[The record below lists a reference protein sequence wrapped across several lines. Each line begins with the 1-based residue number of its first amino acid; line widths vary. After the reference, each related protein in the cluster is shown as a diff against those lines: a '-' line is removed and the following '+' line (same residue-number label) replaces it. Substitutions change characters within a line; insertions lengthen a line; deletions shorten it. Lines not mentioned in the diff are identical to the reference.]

1 MKLSKEADY
10 IFEYDFEGELLT
22 EKVNHFVDDIEN
34 RRYIWNQETGYTT
47 YPIPLNFKGTSEDF
61 KEIKPMIIGEKQV
74 EKNEREEVRMLV
86 FDLIDIPYVLICQVS
101 RRSVHDNEFYD
112 FIING
117 VEQYFEKIG

>member
-1 MKLSKEADY
+1 
-10 IFEYDFEGELLT
+10 
-22 EKVNHFVDDIEN
+22 
-34 RRYIWNQETGYTT
+34 
-47 YPIPLNFKGTSEDF
+47 
-61 KEIKPMIIGEKQV
+61 MIIGEKQV